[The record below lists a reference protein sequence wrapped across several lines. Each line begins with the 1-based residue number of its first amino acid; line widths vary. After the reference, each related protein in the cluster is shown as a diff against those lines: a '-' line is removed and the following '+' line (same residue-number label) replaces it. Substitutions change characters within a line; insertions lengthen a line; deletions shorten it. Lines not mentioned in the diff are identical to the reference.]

1 LNHQNLSIERYRVRG
16 ADHPTSKSQLPRAKA
31 PRGRD
36 FARACHDGPIA
47 IVRHA
52 AVFFAFAAALS
63 LTNCKEFVREM
74 WERAMRAGIVAAG
87 VALAVGVGACSTI
100 PRVELT
106 AYAAAYAD
114 IQSVTNGVLDIIAPY
129 ERVVIRFAARNTA
142 SLDTIPVAAASNS
155 ASEKLLDAMAQANPA
170 PAPGTAPSSQPG
182 ATSAPAPTGAG
193 AERPPR
199 PTPQVDPGLLGPKQG
214 AARPPRPTPQI
225 DESLLLPKQGTV
237 RPARPAPQIDPD
249 LLADPAVV
257 NRPRRTGSV
266 IVARPCRAFGADPY
280 CYEMRD
286 GFADIG
292 DPPLVGAYRNL
303 ANVILRFNTLLVA
316 YSDGISGRLL
326 RQEIEGFT
334 SSITEISRL
343 VPITNISGAGTF
355 AASFTGIVNSLLPL
369 ADLAGGVVDRAQLRI
384 FLLDN
389 YEIVD
394 QALLLMALNSSKLYA
409 NVYVGTQL
417 FQIKTRGAGENLN
430 TRRREIRR
438 LIANWTVL
446 LDDTRRI
453 LRELKIAIE
462 ASDGLE
468 TRMRNLEATVI
479 SRINTSAIKKEI
491 ATLGTPTLPP

>member
-1 LNHQNLSIERYRVRG
+1 MRVAWIFSSG
-16 ADHPTSKSQLPRAKA
+16 
-31 PRGRD
+31 
-36 FARACHDGPIA
+36 IA
-47 IVRHA
+47 ILV
-52 AVFFAFAAALS
+52 
-63 LTNCKEFVREM
+63 
-74 WERAMRAGIVAAG
+74 AGCA
-87 VALAVGVGACSTI
+87 SI

-106 AYAAAYAD
+106 AYTAAYAD
-114 IQSVTNGVLDIIAPY
+114 IQTVTNGVLDIIAPY

-142 SLDTIPVAAASNS
+142 GLGTISVAAASGS
-155 ASEKLLDAMAQANPA
+155 ASKNLLDAMAQASPGAGAA
-170 PAPGTAPSSQPG
+170 PALPAGAGAGRPSRPSSQ
-182 ATSAPAPTGAG
+182 
-193 AERPPR
+193 
-199 PTPQVDPGLLGPKQG
+199 VDQSLLVPKRG
-214 AARPPRPTPQI
+214 AARPSRPPPQV
-225 DESLLLPKQGTV
+225 DQSLLLPKQGSG
-237 RPARPAPQIDPD
+237 RPARPASHIDPN
-249 LLADPAVV
+249 LLEDPAAA
-257 NRPRRTGSV
+257 NRPPRTGSV

-316 YSDGISGRLL
+316 YSDGITGRLL

-334 SSITEISRL
+334 SSVNEISKL
-343 VPITNISGAGTF
+343 APITNISGAGTF
-355 AASFTGIVNSLLPL
+355 AASFTGIVNSLLPV
-369 ADLAGGVVDRAQLRI
+369 ADLAGGIVDRAQLRT
-384 FLLDN
+384 FLLEN

-394 QALLLMALNSSKLYA
+394 QALLLMAQNSSKLYA

>member
-1 LNHQNLSIERYRVRG
+1 
-16 ADHPTSKSQLPRAKA
+16 
-31 PRGRD
+31 
-36 FARACHDGPIA
+36 
-47 IVRHA
+47 
-52 AVFFAFAAALS
+52 
-63 LTNCKEFVREM
+63 
-74 WERAMRAGIVAAG
+74 MRAGIVACL
-87 VALAVGVGACSTI
+87 ALAVGVGACSTI

-142 SLDTIPVAAASNS
+142 SLGTIPVADASNS
-155 ASEKLLDAMAQANPA
+155 ASEKLLNAMAQANPA
-170 PAPGTAPSSQPG
+170 PTPGTAPSSQPG
-182 ATSAPAPTGAG
+182 ATSAPASPTSAG
-193 AERPPR
+193 AERPSR
-199 PTPQVDPGLLGPKQG
+199 PTPQVDQGLLIPKQG
-214 AARPPRPTPQI
+214 AARPPRPTPQV
-225 DESLLLPKQGTV
+225 DQSLLLPKQGTA
-237 RPARPAPQIDPD
+237 RPARPAPQIDPG
-249 LLADPAVV
+249 LLADPAAV
-257 NRPRRTGSV
+257 NRPPRTGSV
-266 IVARPCRAFGADPY
+266 IIARPCRAFGADPY

-334 SSITEISRL
+334 SSINEISKL
-343 VPITNISGAGTF
+343 APITNISGAGTF
-355 AASFTGIVNSLLPL
+355 AASFTGIVNSLLPI
-369 ADLAGGVVDRAQLRI
+369 ADLAGGVVDRAQLRT

-394 QALLLMALNSSKLYA
+394 QALLLMAQNSSKLYA

-491 ATLGTPTLPP
+491 ATLSTPTLPP

>member
-1 LNHQNLSIERYRVRG
+1 
-16 ADHPTSKSQLPRAKA
+16 
-31 PRGRD
+31 
-36 FARACHDGPIA
+36 
-47 IVRHA
+47 
-52 AVFFAFAAALS
+52 
-63 LTNCKEFVREM
+63 
-74 WERAMRAGIVAAG
+74 
-87 VALAVGVGACSTI
+87 
-100 PRVELT
+100 VELT

-114 IQSVTNGVLDIIAPY
+114 IQSVTNGVLDIVAPY

-142 SLDTIPVAAASNS
+142 SLGAVPVGVASNS

-170 PAPGTAPSSQPG
+170 SP
-182 ATSAPAPTGAG
+182 GAG

-199 PTPQVDPGLLGPKQG
+199 PTPQVDQNLLIPKQG
-214 AARPPRPTPQI
+214 AARPPRPTPQV
-225 DESLLLPKQGTV
+225 DQNLLLPKQTTV
-237 RPARPAPQIDPD
+237 RPARAAPQVDPR
-249 LLADPAVV
+249 LLADPVAV
-257 NRPRRTGSV
+257 NRPPRIGS
-266 IVARPCRAFGADPY
+266 IAVARPCRAFGADPY

-303 ANVILRFNTLLVA
+303 ANVVLRFNTLLVA

-334 SSITEISRL
+334 SSISEISRL

-369 ADLAGGVVDRAQLRI
+369 ADLAGGVVDRAQLRT

-394 QALLLMALNSSKLYA
+394 QALLLMAQNSSKLYA

>member
-1 LNHQNLSIERYRVRG
+1 MRG
-16 ADHPTSKSQLPRAKA
+16 ADHPTSNSQPPRANA
-31 PRGRD
+31 LRGRD
-36 FARACHDGPIA
+36 VARACHAGPIA
-47 IVRHA
+47 TVRQTA
-52 AVFFAFAAALS
+52 VVPVFFVALW
-63 LTNCKEFVREM
+63 LTKFNGLAREM
-74 WERAMRAGIVAAG
+74 WRRAMRAGIVAAG
-87 VALAVGVGACSTI
+87 VALAVGGGACSTI

-142 SLDTIPVAAASNS
+142 SLDTTPVADASNS
-155 ASEKLLDAMAQANPA
+155 EKLFDAMAQANPA
-170 PAPGTAPSSQPG
+170 PNPGAAPSSQPG
-182 ATSAPAPTGAG
+182 AASAPGPTGAG
-193 AERPPR
+193 AERPQR
-199 PTPQVDPGLLGPKQG
+199 PAPQVDPGLLVPKQG
-214 AARPPRPTPQI
+214 AARPPRPTPQV
-225 DESLLLPKQGTV
+225 DERLLLPKQGTV
-237 RPARPAPQIDPD
+237 RPARPAPRIDPD
-249 LLADPAVV
+249 LLADPVVV
-257 NRPRRTGSV
+257 NRPPRTGTV
-266 IVARPCRAFGADPY
+266 IVARRPCRAFGSDPY

-343 VPITNISGAGTF
+343 APITNISGAGTF

-369 ADLAGGVVDRAQLRI
+369 ADLAGGVVDRTQLRI

-453 LRELKIAIE
+453 LRELKIAVE

>member
-1 LNHQNLSIERYRVRG
+1 VGG
-16 ADHPTSKSQLPRAKA
+16 ADHPMRKCQSLRAKA
-31 PRGRD
+31 LGDGDVARD
-36 FARACHDGPIA
+36 CHAGPIA
-47 IVRHA
+47 IVRQTA
-52 AVFFAFAAALS
+52 VGLVFFVALR
-63 LTNCKEFVREM
+63 LTKFKGLAREM
-74 WERAMRAGIVAAG
+74 WGRAMRAGIVAAG

-142 SLDTIPVAAASNS
+142 SLDTIPVADASNS
-155 ASEKLLDAMAQANPA
+155 ASEKLFDAMAQANPA
-170 PAPGTAPSSQPG
+170 PTPGTAPSSQPG

-193 AERPPR
+193 TERPQR
-199 PTPQVDPGLLGPKQG
+199 PTPQVDPGLLVPKQG
-214 AARPPRPTPQI
+214 AARPARPTPQV
-225 DESLLLPKQGTV
+225 DERLLLPKQGTV
-237 RPARPAPQIDPD
+237 RPARPTPRIDPD
-249 LLADPAVV
+249 LLADPVVV
-257 NRPRRTGSV
+257 NRSPKAGTV

-326 RQEIEGFT
+326 RQEIEGLT

-343 VPITNISGAGTF
+343 APITNISGAGAF

-369 ADLAGGVVDRAQLRI
+369 ADLAGGVVDRTQLRM

-417 FQIKTRGAGENLN
+417 FQIKTRGSGENLN

-453 LRELKIAIE
+453 LRELKIAVE

>member
-1 LNHQNLSIERYRVRG
+1 
-16 ADHPTSKSQLPRAKA
+16 
-31 PRGRD
+31 
-36 FARACHDGPIA
+36 
-47 IVRHA
+47 
-52 AVFFAFAAALS
+52 
-63 LTNCKEFVREM
+63 
-74 WERAMRAGIVAAG
+74 MRAGVVACL
-87 VALAVGVGACSTI
+87 ALTVGVGACSTI

-114 IQSVTNGVLDIIAPY
+114 LQTVTNGVLDIIAPY

-142 SLDTIPVAAASNS
+142 SLGTIAVAASASNNF
-155 ASEKLLDAMAQANPA
+155 LDAMAQANPA
-170 PAPGTAPSSQPG
+170 LTPS
-182 ATSAPAPTGAG
+182 PTPGAG

-199 PTPQVDPGLLGPKQG
+199 PTPQVDQDLLVPKQG
-214 AARPPRPTPQI
+214 AARPPRPTPQV
-225 DESLLLPKQGTV
+225 DQNLLLPKQGTV
-237 RPARPAPQIDPD
+237 RPARPAPRIDPG
-249 LLADPAVV
+249 LLADPVAV
-257 NRPRRTGSV
+257 NRPPRTGSV

-326 RQEIEGFT
+326 RQEIDGFT
-334 SSITEISRL
+334 SSISEISRL
-343 VPITNISGAGTF
+343 APITNISGAGTF

-369 ADLAGGVVDRAQLRI
+369 ADLAGGVVDRAQLRA

-394 QALLLMALNSSKLYA
+394 QALLLMAQNSSKLYA

>member
-1 LNHQNLSIERYRVRG
+1 
-16 ADHPTSKSQLPRAKA
+16 
-31 PRGRD
+31 
-36 FARACHDGPIA
+36 
-47 IVRHA
+47 
-52 AVFFAFAAALS
+52 
-63 LTNCKEFVREM
+63 
-74 WERAMRAGIVAAG
+74 
-87 VALAVGVGACSTI
+87 
-100 PRVELT
+100 
-106 AYAAAYAD
+106 
-114 IQSVTNGVLDIIAPY
+114 
-129 ERVVIRFAARNTA
+129 
-142 SLDTIPVAAASNS
+142 
-155 ASEKLLDAMAQANPA
+155 
-170 PAPGTAPSSQPG
+170 
-182 ATSAPAPTGAG
+182 
-193 AERPPR
+193 
-199 PTPQVDPGLLGPKQG
+199 
-214 AARPPRPTPQI
+214 
-225 DESLLLPKQGTV
+225 
-237 RPARPAPQIDPD
+237 
-249 LLADPAVV
+249 
-257 NRPRRTGSV
+257 
-266 IVARPCRAFGADPY
+266 
-280 CYEMRD
+280 MRD

-334 SSITEISRL
+334 SSINEISKL
-343 VPITNISGAGTF
+343 APITNISGAGTF
-355 AASFTGIVNSLLPL
+355 AASFTGIVNSLLPI
-369 ADLAGGVVDRAQLRI
+369 ADLAGGVVDRAQLRT

-394 QALLLMALNSSKLYA
+394 QALLLMAQNSSKLYA

-417 FQIKTRGAGENLN
+417 FQIRTRGAGENLN

>member
-1 LNHQNLSIERYRVRG
+1 MRG
-16 ADHPTSKSQLPRAKA
+16 V
-31 PRGRD
+31 GR
-36 FARACHDGPIA
+36 
-47 IVRHA
+47 
-52 AVFFAFAAALS
+52 
-63 LTNCKEFVREM
+63 
-74 WERAMRAGIVAAG
+74 IVAC
-87 VALAVGVGACSTI
+87 VMLALLVVACSAI

-106 AYAAAYAD
+106 AYVAAYSD
-114 IQSVTNGVLDIIAPY
+114 IQAVTNGVLDIVAPY

-142 SLDTIPVAAASNS
+142 SLGTFPGAAASGS
-155 ASEKLLDAMAQANPA
+155 ASEKILDAMAQA
-170 PAPGTAPSSQPG
+170 
-182 ATSAPAPTGAG
+182 APAPTPTPAPTPNAAG
-193 AERPPR
+193 ASQPAKPAANSV
-199 PTPQVDPGLLGPKQG
+199 PTSPASAGP
-214 AARPPRPTPQI
+214 ARPPRPTPKV
-225 DESLLLPKQGTV
+225 DPELLLPKPSTA
-237 RPARPAPQIDPD
+237 RPARPTPQIDPG
-249 LLADPAVV
+249 LLADPATAK
-257 NRPRRTGSV
+257 PPPRTGSV
-266 IVARPCRAFGADPY
+266 IIARSCRAFGIDPY

-286 GFADIG
+286 GYADIG

-326 RQEIEGFT
+326 RQELEAFS
-334 SSITEISRL
+334 SSINEISKL
-343 VPITNISGAGTF
+343 APITNISGAGTF
-355 AASFTGIVNSLLPL
+355 AASFTGIVNSLLPI
-369 ADLAGGVVDRAQLRI
+369 ADLAGGVIDRSQLRT

-394 QALLLMALNSSKLYA
+394 QALLLMAQNSSKLYA

-468 TRMRNLEATVI
+468 TRIRNLESTII
-479 SRINTSAIKKEI
+479 SRIDTNAIKKEI

>member
-1 LNHQNLSIERYRVRG
+1 
-16 ADHPTSKSQLPRAKA
+16 
-31 PRGRD
+31 
-36 FARACHDGPIA
+36 
-47 IVRHA
+47 
-52 AVFFAFAAALS
+52 
-63 LTNCKEFVREM
+63 
-74 WERAMRAGIVAAG
+74 MRAGVVACL
-87 VALAVGVGACSTI
+87 ALTVGVGACSTI

-114 IQSVTNGVLDIIAPY
+114 IQTVTNGVLDIIAPY

-142 SLDTIPVAAASNS
+142 SLGTIAVAASASNNF
-155 ASEKLLDAMAQANPA
+155 LDAMAQANPA
-170 PAPGTAPSSQPG
+170 LTPS
-182 ATSAPAPTGAG
+182 PTPGAG

-199 PTPQVDPGLLGPKQG
+199 PTPQVDQDLLVPKQG
-214 AARPPRPTPQI
+214 AARPPRPTPQV
-225 DESLLLPKQGTV
+225 DQDLLVPKQGAVRSPRPTPQVDQNLLLPKQGTV
-237 RPARPAPQIDPD
+237 RPARPAPRIDPG
-249 LLADPAVV
+249 LLADPVAV
-257 NRPRRTGSV
+257 NRPPRTGSV

-326 RQEIEGFT
+326 RQEIDGFT
-334 SSITEISRL
+334 SSISEISRL
-343 VPITNISGAGTF
+343 APITNISGAGTF

-369 ADLAGGVVDRAQLRI
+369 ADLAGGVVDRAQLRA

-394 QALLLMALNSSKLYA
+394 QALLLMAENSSKLYA